1 MPLFGNKTSYDVT
14 LLQTTSKDALK
25 RSALL
30 VCGGDVKAATEICE
44 YFMKDMPN
52 MPDFD
57 PQGVPVL
64 TQAKDTV
71 LGVLGWID
79 QNQDKVLGYY
89 NIARTM
95 MGKAGISVP
104 TPAAPADVPPI
115 P

>member
-1 MPLFGNKTSYDVT
+1 MSLFGNKTSYDVT

-25 RSALL
+25 RSALF

-79 QNQDKVLGYY
+79 QNQNKVLDYY
-89 NIARTM
+89 NIVRTM
-95 MGKAGISVP
+95 IGKAGISIP
-104 TPAAPADVPPI
+104 TTAAPADVPPI